1 MIVNLVVYIGFQE
14 ILMRLIFELITE
26 WSFSLLF
33 IDKDI
38 KTNGFEK
45 EACRSMINLLDVSF
59 HFSTSKYAFIFI
71 TLRISP
77 LQKLYCSAKILHIA
91 LTWSV
96 QTTGKGRLGLRDFH
110 VLWEKIKQY
119 LVSNYYSLY
128 ENSNRFSIL
137 Y

>member
-59 HFSTSKYAFIFI
+59 HFSISNYAFIFI
-71 TLRISP
+71 TLSISP
-77 LQKLYCSAKILHIA
+77 L
-91 LTWSV
+91 
-96 QTTGKGRLGLRDFH
+96 
-110 VLWEKIKQY
+110 
-119 LVSNYYSLY
+119 
-128 ENSNRFSIL
+128 
-137 Y
+137 